1 MLQTLYFRKWENVKL
16 REQINCCN
24 IDLENKCEQS
34 TFLTKLEKYQ
44 FDNVILTNKT
54 INDFH
59 NPNKHKWQVF

>member
-16 REQINCCN
+16 REQINRCN
-24 IDLENKCEQS
+24 IDLENTCEQS

>member
-1 MLQTLYFRKWENVKL
+1 MRKRKTE
-16 REQINCCN
+16 RTN
-24 IDLENKCEQS
+24 IDLENTCEQS

-59 NPNKHKWQVF
+59 NPNKHK